1 MTRKSY
7 DAASQTGFFEPG
19 NRWRD
24 SYAYFAQWNMAPVG
38 GRLGGVGSGLALG
51 GGLSYLSAQYGL
63 ACDGFVQLDVVLAD
77 GSLVA
82 ARADNEHADLFK
94 ALKGGGNRFGVV
106 TGYHVKLR
114 PTGTFYSGVMIYEE
128 KYFEDVVKATLA
140 FNNGNDDPRAAIIT
154 SVPAAL
160 RARTVC

>member
-1 MTRKSY
+1 MAHLTSLRRFNNGWSSVDQGILIDFSRMTRKTY
-7 DAASQTGFFEPG
+7 DAASQTGFYEPG

-24 SYAYFAQWNMAPVG
+24 IYGYYAKWNVVPVG
-38 GRLGGVGSGLALG
+38 GRLGGVGTGLALG

-82 ARADNEHADLFK
+82 ARADNEYADLFK

-106 TGYHVKLR
+106 TGYHVKVSEIQLSSR
-114 PTGTFYSGVMIYEE
+114 QGLS
-128 KYFEDVVKATLA
+128 D
-140 FNNGNDDPRAAIIT
+140 
-154 SVPAAL
+154 
-160 RARTVC
+160 